1 MDSNLK
7 ALIAKAFKDEELA
20 LEPGRHEF
28 DTVVVLHLS
37 GTVRKENDTFCSPTV
52 SIPLIPTLALFW
64 EKSGITQDHALR
76 MLREAITEA
85 LSNGKDTNDE
95 IQGRMRHVEKAI
107 QTVKEDL
114 LDKLPKQ
121 RRAGRVITK
130 DLQIEIH
137 PVHEEQETL
146 ATAAA

>member
-1 MDSNLK
+1 MCGNVK
-7 ALIAKAFKDEELA
+7 ALIAKAWKDEEIE
-20 LEPGRHEF
+20 LEPGHHEI
-28 DTVVVLHLS
+28 DEVLMVHVC
-37 GTVRKENDTFCSPTV
+37 GTVTKQGDTMASPTV

-85 LSNGKDTNDE
+85 MSAGKDTGGE
-95 IQGRMRHVEKAI
+95 IQARMKHVEIAVE
-107 QTVKEDL
+107 TVKKEL

-130 DLQIEIH
+130 DLEIEVC
-137 PVHEEQETL
+137 PVL
-146 ATAAA
+146 VDALVAAA